1 MYMMYNRSMVR
12 KQLYITEQQDRAL
25 KRQAKALG
33 VSEAELVRQALDE
46 MLREVL
52 GARVHRRE
60 ALDRLLDNTR
70 RLAEHH
76 RLPDGYRFDRD
87 ALYAEREDRWQ
98 QGTRR

>member
-1 MYMMYNRSMVR
+1 MVR

-52 GARVHRRE
+52 GARAHRRE
-60 ALDRLLDNTR
+60 ALTRLLDNTR
-70 RLAEHH
+70 RLAEQH
-76 RLPDGYRFDRD
+76 RLPAGYRFDRD

-98 QGTRR
+98 PSARR